1 MEFNFTSEQLEFRD
15 AIRRFLMVEAAPEFL
30 REIWETDS
38 GRSPILRQRLA
49 EQGLTAV
56 SVPESLGGLGLDD
69 VTWCL
74 LLQELGYFAIP
85 DSLVDSAYLGVSVLR
100 EALPHLAAADRAEAE
115 ALLGQIAEGS
125 LRVAVRHPVNRWV
138 ADAGNAGLLIWLDDQ
153 GLAILRP
160 GDYTHTPQP
169 SLDLSRRISRV
180 TATPKQY
187 LLTGLAAQTLLHAME
202 ARGAQSVSAQ
212 LVGLS
217 QRMLDLAID
226 YTSSRKQFGK
236 PVGSFQAVKH
246 LLADVA
252 TSIEFSKPAV
262 AYASAAL
269 ASGAPH
275 ALNAVRHAKLLATES
290 ALLAA
295 RNTMQ
300 SHGAMGYTWEVDLQ
314 MFMKRAWVLGGWWGD
329 SLHHQSALWTALS
342 NDPAAWAVNR
352 GIGLTHA

>member
-1 MEFNFTSEQLEFRD
+1 MEFIFTTEQVEFRD

-38 GRSPILRQRLA
+38 GRSPLLRQRLT

-56 SVPESLGGLGLDD
+56 SVAEAQGGLGLDD

-85 DSLVDSAYLGVSVLR
+85 DSLVDSAYLGVAVLQ
-100 EALPHLAAADRAEAE
+100 EALPHVTAEDRVEIE
-115 ALLGQIAEGS
+115 SLLTQIAEGT
-125 LRVAVRHPVNRWV
+125 LRVAVHHPVNRWV
-138 ADAGNAGLLIWLDDQ
+138 ADAANAGLLVWLDEQ
-153 GLAILRP
+153 GLALLRQ
-160 GDYTHTPQP
+160 GAFTHTPQP

-180 TATPKQY
+180 DAVPTRWV
-187 LLTGLAAQTLLHAME
+187 LTGSVVNGMLRSLE
-202 ARGAQSVSAQ
+202 ARGAQSVAAQ

-262 AYASAAL
+262 AYAAAAL
-269 ASGAPH
+269 AAQSPGA
-275 ALNAVRHAKLLATES
+275 LKAVRHAKLLATEA

-300 SHGAMGYTWEVDLQ
+300 AHGAMGYTWEVDLQ
-314 MFMKRAWVLGGWWGD
+314 MFMKRAWVLAGWWGD
-329 SLHHQSALWTALS
+329 ALHHQGALWETLTTTPDS
-342 NDPAAWAVNR
+342 WAVNR

>member
-1 MEFNFTSEQLEFRD
+1 MEFLYTPEQLEFRD

-56 SVPESLGGLGLDD
+56 SVAEPLGGLGLDD

-85 DSLVDSAYLGVSVLR
+85 DSLVDSAYLGVAVLQ
-100 EALPHLAAADRAEAE
+100 EALPQVSQSDRSEIE
-115 ALLGQIAEGS
+115 SILSQIAQGS
-125 LRVAVRHPVNRWV
+125 LRVAIGHPVNRWV
-138 ADAGNAGLLIWLDDQ
+138 ADAANAGLLIWLDAQ
-153 GLAILRP
+153 GLALLRP
-160 GDYTHTPQP
+160 GDFTYSPQP

-180 TATPKQY
+180 EAHPAQY
-187 LLTGLAAQTLLHAME
+187 LLTGEPAQALLDSVE
-202 ARGAQSVSAQ
+202 ARGAQSVAAQ

-262 AYASAAL
+262 AYAAAAL
-269 ASGAPH
+269 ASQSPR
-275 ALNAVRHAKLLATES
+275 ALQAVRHAKLLATES

-300 SHGAMGYTWEVDLQ
+300 AHGAMGYTWEVDLQ
-314 MFMKRAWVLGGWWGD
+314 MFMKRAWVLAGWWGD
-329 SLHHQSALWTALS
+329 TIHHQGALWSALS
-342 NDPAAWAVNR
+342 NDSAAWAVNR
-352 GIGLTHA
+352 GIGLSHG